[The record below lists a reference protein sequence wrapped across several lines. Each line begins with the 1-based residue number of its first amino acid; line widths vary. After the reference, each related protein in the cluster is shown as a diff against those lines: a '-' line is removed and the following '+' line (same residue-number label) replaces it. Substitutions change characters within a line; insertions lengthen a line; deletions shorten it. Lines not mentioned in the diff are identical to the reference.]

1 MVSWLKKHY
10 HWIIVIVMMLQTAI
24 YGGLANNLTPIYV
37 IPVTED
43 LGISRG
49 DYSLAISMRSL
60 VIFVAVAFSGPVF
73 QRFGVKKPIVGGL
86 AAVCLGYSLLAICDT
101 PLTIGLACAAIGL
114 GETFI
119 GVVAANRI
127 VNNWFHRYRGSVF
140 GLITA
145 CTGLGGGILSVWL
158 SSIIATDGWRMS
170 RICSGICVL
179 VTLVLA
185 ALLLRENPSQ
195 LQLAPLGEGHIPK
208 KKTQTDHRDHWM
220 GYSMAEL
227 VRKPT
232 FYLAL
237 VTFFLAGFCIYSTFS
252 IIAPHLQNQGMSASD
267 AALQNGLMLI
277 FLAVFKFGCGM
288 LSDKIGAK
296 SVCIICMV
304 FAVIGLWMMC
314 GVHSML
320 DATIAIFLY
329 SISVPIVL
337 VVISLVTYPL
347 FGYRSHDASLGIF
360 QAMPALA
367 SLVSVPVANAVYDQ
381 VGSYIPVFQWACIL
395 GLIVIGLLCLLY
407 MLTQADRKKYAELE
421 NLTPQ
426 E

>member
-1 MVSWLKKHY
+1 MISWIKKHY
-10 HWIIVIVMMLQTAI
+10 HWIIVIVMMLQTAV
-24 YGGLANNLTPIYV
+24 YGGLANNLSPIYV

-49 DYSLAISMRSL
+49 DYSLAVSMRSL

-86 AAVCLGYSLLAICDT
+86 TAVCLGYCLLAICNS
-101 PLTIGLACAAIGL
+101 PLTIGLACSVIGF

-158 SSIIATDGWRMS
+158 SNVIATDGWRMS

-179 VTLVLA
+179 VTLLLTV
-185 ALLLRENPSQ
+185 LLLREEPKQ
-195 LQLAPLGEGHIPK
+195 MKLAPLGEGHISK
-208 KKTQTDHRDHWM
+208 EKTQSENRDHWM

-237 VTFFLAGFCIYSTFS
+237 VTFFLAGICIYSAFG
-252 IIAPHLQNQGMSASD
+252 IVAPHLQNQGMSASD
-267 AALQNGLMLI
+267 AALENGLMLI

-296 SVCIICMV
+296 SVCLICMV
-304 FAVIGLWMMC
+304 FAVIGLWLIC
-314 GVHSML
+314 GVDSML
-320 DATIAIFLY
+320 EATIAIFLF
-329 SISVPIVL
+329 SIGIPIVL

-367 SLVSVPVANAVYDQ
+367 SLIAVPIANAVYDN
-381 VGSYIPVFQWACIL
+381 VGSYIPVFQGACIL
-395 GLIVIGLLCLLY
+395 GLIVIGMLLLLY
-407 MLTQADRKKYAELE
+407 ILTQRDRKKRMKLE
-421 NLTPQ
+421 TQTP
-426 E
+426 